1 MSANLVGFIGLG
13 NMGYHMAK
21 NIAQSGRAIVVY
33 DVRTEAAE
41 ALSDTENVVVAKSV
55 KEVADRA
62 ETVLVSL
69 PNAEIIENVAI
80 GENGLISGA
89 AIKTYID
96 LSTSGEKAVQKIS
109 EKLAERGI
117 SSLDAPVS
125 GGPPG
130 AKEGKLTIM
139 VAGDKD
145 LFDAK
150 SDLLNALGKKIFYVS
165 DSVGKAQIMKVINN
179 LLSSAAMA
187 ISSEA
192 VVLGVKAGLDPNLM
206 IDVLNASSGRNSATE
221 DKFKKSIISRKF
233 DWGFLSELAYKDMK
247 LCMEVSE
254 EYEVP
259 MYLGTNITHFWRY
272 AITQGA
278 GKEDFTAIIKYFEDW
293 AGIQVG
299 ESLKHEA
306 DAKGH

>member
-1 MSANLVGFIGLG
+1 LSANIIGFIGLG

-21 NIAQSGRAIVVY
+21 NIAASGRTLLVY
-33 DVRTEAAE
+33 DIRTEVAE
-41 ALSDTENVVVAKSV
+41 SLASENILVAKSI

-69 PNAEIIENVAI
+69 PNAAIIENVAL
-80 GENGLISGA
+80 GENGLISGS
-89 AIKTYID
+89 AIKSFID
-96 LSTSGEKAVQKIS
+96 LSTSGEKAVQKVS
-109 EKLAERGI
+109 KTLAKSGI
-117 SSLDAPVS
+117 DSLDAPVS

-130 AKEGKLTIM
+130 ARDGTLTLM
-139 VAGDKD
+139 VAGNKE
-145 LFDAK
+145 LFDEK
-150 SDLLNALGKKIFYVS
+150 YDLLSALGKKIFYVGNLA
-165 DSVGKAQIMKVINN
+165 GKAQVMKVINN

-192 VVLGVKAGLDPNLM
+192 VVLGVKAGLDPNTM
-206 IDVLNASSGRNSATE
+206 IDVINASSGRNSATE

-233 DWGFLSELAYKDMK
+233 DWGFTSELAYKDMK

-254 EYEVP
+254 DYQVP

-278 GKEDFTAIIKYFEDW
+278 GPEDFTTIIKYFENW
-293 AGIQVG
+293 ADVKV
-299 ESLKHEA
+299 EEKL
-306 DAKGH
+306 